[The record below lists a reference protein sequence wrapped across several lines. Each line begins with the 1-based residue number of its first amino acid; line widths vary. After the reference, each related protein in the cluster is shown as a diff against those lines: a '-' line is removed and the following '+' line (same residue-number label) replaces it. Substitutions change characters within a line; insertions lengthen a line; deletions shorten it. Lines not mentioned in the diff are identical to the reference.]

1 MVISNIEFEI
11 SAAVDIPSGIEL
23 EISEIKKIKADAERV
38 LKAIIEGEVDLLIDK
53 ARQKQDDELFS
64 SKIAT
69 LLKMFGL
76 DDAPKPKPQ
85 RCMKYNTG
93 SNDRPLAT
101 ESSDSPDPKVKRTT
115 ITVEYDIEA
124 MIANGSINEEYPY
137 IAIDADG
144 DMYGYRNK
152 PEFKDGF
159 YDDKDMGLSYI
170 RYLTVVNPE
179 KHLYHIDDFRD
190 APAQGNEIKMHDYVA
205 GEEVFGQKYIVED
218 GDGVRTLIPTMD
230 RSSPQN
236 IKRISDPLTII

>member
-1 MVISNIEFEI
+1 MTTVIS
-11 SAAVDIPSGIEL
+11 EL
-23 EISEIKKIKADAERV
+23 EINVNISSPTDIKLDLSELKRIKADAEKVFR
-38 LKAIIEGEVDLLIDK
+38 ATIEREVDLLIDK
-53 ARQKQDDELFS
+53 ARQRQID
-64 SKIAT
+64 T
-69 LLKMFGL
+69 LSKMFGP
-76 DDAPKPKPQ
+76 DDPPKPKPQ
-85 RCMKYNTG
+85 RCMKYDTG
-93 SNDRPLAT
+93 NHIRSLAT
-101 ESSDSPDPKVKRTT
+101 ESSDSPDPKVKPTT

-124 MIANGSINEEYPY
+124 MIADGSINEEYPY

-159 YDDKDMGLSYI
+159 YDDNDMGLSYI
-170 RYLTVVNPE
+170 RYLTVINPE

-205 GEEVFGQKYIVED
+205 GEEVFGQRYIVED
-218 GDGVRTLIPTMD
+218 EDGVRTLIPTQD